1 MATLAQLALLS
12 TSHDDFELVRPEKG
26 FQYVNHPKSFKACLM
41 QVANEGYEAFNESHV
56 GMDEIRLSTMGIPG
70 DMKSAVNILVRGT
83 DRDRQVFLPKA
94 LASIQNAADVCVV
107 RSEEIVEKYK
117 SVMNLIDELNET
129 GVSTKGHNEQ
139 EKAQKELEKKNEELQ
154 AKNLEE
160 WKEKQDAEVK
170 LFKEQLTKREKQY
183 DQALAD
189 MPGPMKLLGLKL
201 AEGCVEAAC
210 GAMSMLRPSSWFKGV
225 KQGVGVVKELD
236 QMVKGQASPNQEVAE
251 RMTNQTMLVYTM
263 GLKLHADQI
272 SNALDNLFDEKGF
285 CKDQKI
291 LMGLNFMFDA
301 ARKNLADP
309 AVNADL
315 KEEVQVFYDKV
326 KSTLEKV
333 DFHDDTNVQAV
344 KDELKELHMTAIGLK
359 AQADSVL
366 GSSLQKATPEGVK
379 AGMKAE
385 KKADGIQEHAVRNA
399 QAKFDTTREMFNT
412 AKDDYAKTTQSLL
425 ETNKKLN
432 ESLLKI
438 SQLDASTASLRDIL
452 GMLQEVRLN
461 SL

>member
-56 GMDEIRLSTMGIPG
+56 GMDEIRLATMGIPG

-170 LFKEQLTKREKQY
+170 LFKEQLTKREKEY
-183 DQALAD
+183 EQALAD

-251 RMTNQTMLVYTM
+251 RMTNQTMLVYSM
-263 GLKLHADQI
+263 GLKQHADQI
-272 SNALDNLFDEKGF
+272 GVAQKELFDEKGF
-285 CKDQKI
+285 SKDK
-291 LMGLNFMFDA
+291 
-301 ARKNLADP
+301 KNLGSLLYFLDQARRNMEEPGVD
-309 AVNADL
+309 ADL
-315 KEEVQVFYDKV
+315 KERVEVFYDNV

-333 DFHDDTNVQAV
+333 DFHDDTNVPAV
-344 KDELKELHMTAIGLK
+344 KAELKELHMAALGFH
-359 AQADSVL
+359 AEASSVL
-366 GSSLQKATPEGVK
+366 KCSLQKATPEGVK
-379 AGMKAE
+379 AGMNCG
-385 KKADGIQEHAVRNA
+385 KKDEGIDKSAPRQA
-399 QAKFDTTREMFNT
+399 QAKIDTTREMFQN
-412 AKDDYAKTTQSLL
+412 AKDDYAKTSQMLV
-425 ETNKKLN
+425 ETNQKLN
-432 ESLLKI
+432 ASLLKI

-452 GMLQEVRLN
+452 GMLQEVRLD